1 MTATTSSGFG
11 QVGRSVSSAAQ
22 KAAKASDVQSV
33 KLKVGLKIKKKG
45 KK

>member
-1 MTATTSSGFG
+1 MVANVSSGFG
-11 QVGRSVSSAAQ
+11 QVGRSVSSVAQ

-33 KLKVGLKIKKKG
+33 KLKVGLKVKKKG